1 MASSQS
7 LRRDDAARLLGVS
20 RDADATTV
28 RRAFRA
34 WASLSHPDHGGDPRA
49 FRALCAA
56 RDTLLAARDTLL
68 LAAVETDRG
77 PQPRQ
82 AWRTVLIRPRRV
94 DAAVLALG
102 GIVSVATVVAAGWIN
117 AAWGVIPAAVLAAAW
132 CVAVSRLLL
141 RGADHGHIIVVR
153 SWAWVA
159 VASAQMVL
167 AGALGIAV
175 IEVLPLLVLPFV
187 MVIAA
192 VNPGA
197 GLRRTSTSG

>member
-56 RDTLLAARDTLL
+56 RDTLLV
-68 LAAVETDRG
+68 AAVETDRG

-82 AWRTVLIRPRRV
+82 AWRTVLIRPRTV

-102 GIVSVATVVAAGWIN
+102 GIVAVATVVAAGWIDV
-117 AAWGVIPAAVLAAAW
+117 AWGVIPAAVLAAAW

-159 VASAQMVL
+159 VTSAQMVL

-197 GLRRTSTSG
+197 GLRRTSTPG